1 MGGLK
6 VIKRYQNLQ
15 IDELGIFGQVVGEH
29 VGGLFGYEPGGQLA
43 PVVVPPVLGDPDL
56 QPRFTVSKASAQAW

>member
-29 VGGLFGYEPGGQLA
+29 VGVCSAMNPAVSL
-43 PVVVPPVLGDPDL
+43 L
-56 QPRFTVSKASAQAW
+56 Q